1 MPDAKKAK
9 WRMLY
14 VEGNEDGTIGG
25 SYFSL
30 LFLVSGLD
38 RERFEPLVV
47 FATENSLQPRFHA
60 AQVRTLIVPPAP
72 PARAPGYLGPL
83 GRLAAKAAN
92 FWRGYVSE
100 PRRLARI
107 LREERID
114 LVHLN
119 NTIRRNTSWMFAA
132 RRLGIPCITHERGIN
147 MSFRPRDMQMGRR
160 LDAVVCISG
169 AVRDNFLRLGLGDLK
184 MVTIYNGLDA
194 AQMKVTRSGDEV
206 RAECGVRP
214 GERLVGIVGN
224 IKAWKGQEVVIRAM
238 ALLRDEFPDLKCLL
252 IGDTSPKEGD
262 YREQMAALAREL
274 GVGERVHITGFR
286 SDVANY
292 INALD
297 IQIHASVEPE
307 PFGRVLLE
315 GMALSKPLVASNG
328 GAVPE
333 IVVDGVTGLLFAPGD
348 SAALA
353 AALRALL
360 ADPQRAKAMGAA
372 GYARLRAEFS
382 IERNIELTQQLYAD
396 LLKKQERMNS

>member
-1 MPDAKKAK
+1 MADAEKAK

-38 RERFEPLVV
+38 RTRYEPLVV
-47 FATENSLQPRFHA
+47 FAASNSLLPRFEA
-60 AQVRTLIVPPAP
+60 ARVATRIVTPVP
-72 PARAPGYLGPL
+72 PARAPGKL
-83 GRLAAKAAN
+83 GRLAAKAVN

-119 NTIRRNTSWMFAA
+119 NTIRRNTSWMIAA

-147 MSFRPRDMQMGRR
+147 LSFLPRDMQMGRG

-169 AVRDNFLRLGLGDLK
+169 AVRENFLRLGLGDLK

-194 AQMKVTRSGDEV
+194 AQMKVTRSRDEV

-214 GERLVGIVGN
+214 GERLLGIVGN
-224 IKAWKGQEVVIRAM
+224 IKPWKGQEVVIRAM
-238 ALLRDEFPDLKCLL
+238 ALLRDEFPDVKCLL
-252 IGDTSPKEGD
+252 IGDTSPKEAD
-262 YREQMAALAREL
+262 YREQMTALTREL
-274 GVGERVHITGFR
+274 GIAERVHITGFR

-348 SAALA
+348 AAALA
-353 AALRALL
+353 AALRTLL
-360 ADPQRAKAMGAA
+360 ADPARAVAMGAA
-372 GYARLRAEFS
+372 GYSRLIADFS
-382 IERNIELTQQLYAD
+382 IERNIELTQQLYAS
-396 LLKKQERMNS
+396 LLKKQERMNA

>member
-1 MPDAKKAK
+1 
-9 WRMLY
+9 MLY

-38 RERFEPLVV
+38 RTRFEPVVV
-47 FATENSLQPRFHA
+47 FAAQNSLQPRFDA
-60 AQVRTLIVPPAP
+60 ARVATRIVPPAP
-72 PARAPGYLGPL
+72 PARAPGAV
-83 GRLAAKAAN
+83 GRLAAKAVN
-92 FWRGYVSE
+92 FWRGYVAE

-119 NTIRRNTSWMFAA
+119 NSIRRNSSWMLAA

-147 MSFRPRDMQMGRR
+147 QRFLPRDAQLARG

-169 AVRDNFLRLGLGDLK
+169 AVRENFERLGLGDLK
-184 MVTIYNGLDA
+184 LVTIFNGLDA
-194 AQMKVTRSGDEV
+194 GQMKVTRASDEV
-206 RAECGVRP
+206 RAECGVRADQ
-214 GERLVGIVGN
+214 RLIGIVGN
-224 IKAWKGQEVVIRAM
+224 IKPWKGQEVVIRAM
-238 ALLRDEFPDLKCLL
+238 ALLRDEFPDVNCLL
-252 IGDTSPKEGD
+252 IGDTSPKEAD
-262 YREQMAALAREL
+262 YREQMAALTREL
-274 GVGERVHITGFR
+274 GVAERVHITGFR

-315 GMALSKPLVASNG
+315 GMALTKPLVASNG

-333 IVVDGVTGLLFAPGD
+333 IVADGVTGLLFAPGD
-348 SAALA
+348 AAALA
-353 AALRALL
+353 AALRTLL
-360 ADPQRAKAMGAA
+360 ADPARAAAMGAA
-372 GYARLRAEFS
+372 GRARLLADFS
-382 IERNIELTQQLYAD
+382 IERNIELTQQLYAS
-396 LLKKQERMNS
+396 LLNRQERMKA

>member
-1 MPDAKKAK
+1 
-9 WRMLY
+9 MLY

-38 RERFEPLVV
+38 RTQFAPLVV
-47 FATENSLQPRFHA
+47 FAAENSLQPRFHA
-60 AQVRTLIVPPAP
+60 AGVPTRIVPPVP
-72 PARAPGYLGPL
+72 PARAPGPL
-83 GRLAAKAAN
+83 GRLGAKAVN
-92 FWRGYVSE
+92 FYRGYFAE

-114 LVHLN
+114 FVHLN
-119 NTIRRNTSWMFAA
+119 NSIRRNSSWMIAA

-147 MSFRPRDMQMGRR
+147 QRFLPRDAQLARG

-169 AVRDNFLRLGLGDLK
+169 AVRENFERLGLGKLPL
-184 MVTIYNGLDA
+184 VTIFNGLDA
-194 AQMKVTRSGDEV
+194 AQMKVTRTPAEV
-206 RAECGVRP
+206 RAECGVP
-214 GERLVGIVGN
+214 QGVPLVGIVGN
-224 IKAWKGQEVVIRAM
+224 IKPWKGQEVVIRAM
-238 ALLRDEFPDLKCLL
+238 SALRADFPDARCIL
-252 IGDTSPKEGD
+252 IGDTSPKEAN
-262 YREQMAALAREL
+262 YREQMAALTREL
-274 GVGERVHITGFR
+274 GVDSRVHITGFR

-333 IVVDGVTGLLFAPGD
+333 IVVDGDTGLLFEPGNP
-348 SAALA
+348 AALA
-353 AALRALL
+353 SSLRTLL
-360 ADPQRAKAMGAA
+360 ANRERAASMGAA
-372 GYARLRAEFS
+372 GRARLLAEFS
-382 IERNIELTQQLYAD
+382 IERNIELTQNLYAS
-396 LLKKQERMNS
+396 LLNRQERMNS